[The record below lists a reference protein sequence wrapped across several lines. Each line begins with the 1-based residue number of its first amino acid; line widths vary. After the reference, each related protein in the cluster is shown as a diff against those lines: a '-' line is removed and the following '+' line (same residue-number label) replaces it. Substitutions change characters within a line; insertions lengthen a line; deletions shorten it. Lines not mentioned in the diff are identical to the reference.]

1 MSKYILLILLAL
13 VSCTSKSSKSNAV
26 VYELSSDDDHFTG
39 ESTTVVA
46 TIYHAVKGQTDS
58 TPFITASNSKINP
71 KNPAGHRW
79 IAVSRDLEPLGF
91 TFGTKVS
98 IENAG
103 KMNGVWTVQDRMNR
117 RFKHRIDFLVNTS
130 MKGGKWKNVKITKL

>member
-1 MSKYILLILLAL
+1 MSVYILLILLAL
-13 VSCTSKSSKSNAV
+13 VSCTSKNSKSNAV

-91 TFGTKVS
+91 TFGT
-98 IENAG
+98 
-103 KMNGVWTVQDRMNR
+103 MNGVWTVQDRMNR

>member
-1 MSKYILLILLAL
+1 MNKYIILISLAL
-13 VSCTSKSSKSNAV
+13 ASCTLTSNS
-26 VYELSSDDDHFTG
+26 EP
-39 ESTTVVA
+39 TTVVA

-58 TPFITASNSKINP
+58 TPFITASNSRINP

-91 TFGTKVS
+91 TFGTKVC
-98 IENAG
+98 IQNAG

-117 RFKHRIDFLVNTS
+117 RFKHRIDFLVNKS
-130 MKGGKWKNVKITKL
+130 MRGGKWNNVKMTKL